1 MRCRVGHRE
10 ITGEHGVDVADDV
23 GTARREYRAWA
34 AEPGADERVRV
45 ALVCVGSKALPGA
58 PARTQVAAD
67 DLADL
72 VVWDRR
78 IPGPL
83 RLGPTFH
90 GVHDEGER
98 TARFEDV
105 VDGFGDGHLV
115 GPLERLAERHEP
127 ERPEIE
133 RRDCFRDRLDPA
145 DVVDAR
151 FARATCAL
159 GEHVGIGIEADRLLE
174 RWREL
179 DREDAGPA
187 SDVEQPSGSVEAH
200 FVGQRRDE
208 LTRIRR
214 TAGGVVTSVP
224 SVDRRV
230 VRHRSVTL
238 RVASGDQ
245 DGRDGERDHE
255 PYQRDD
261 ERGAG

>member
-10 ITGEHGVDVADDV
+10 ITGEHAVDVADDV
-23 GTARREYRAWA
+23 GTARSEYRTWR
-34 AEPGADERVRV
+34 AEPRTDERVRV

-67 DLADL
+67 ELADL

-78 IPGPL
+78 VAGPL

-98 TARFEDV
+98 PARLEEV
-105 VDGFGDGHLV
+105 VDGFGDAHLV

-133 RRDCFRDRLDPA
+133 LGDVFGQRLNPI
-145 DVVDAR
+145 DVVDPGP
-151 FARATCAL
+151 ARATCAL
-159 GEHVGIGIEADRLLE
+159 GEHVGVGIEADRLVE

-179 DREDAGPA
+179 DRQDAGPA
-187 SDVEQPSGSVEAH
+187 SDVEQPPGSVETH

-208 LTRIRR
+208 LT
-214 TAGGVVTSVP
+214 
-224 SVDRRV
+224 
-230 VRHRSVTL
+230 
-238 RVASGDQ
+238 
-245 DGRDGERDHE
+245 
-255 PYQRDD
+255 
-261 ERGAG
+261 